1 MQISLRSYLL
11 YRIFP
16 FLRWWPDVNR
26 GTLRADL
33 VAGLTGS
40 IIVLPQ
46 GIAFASIAGLPPVYG
61 LYTAMVTPVI
71 AALWGSSKH
80 LVSGPTTAI
89 SLVIFAT
96 VGKLASPGTQGY
108 IEAALAITFLAGVF
122 QLALGIGRMGTLIN
136 FVSHVVVVG
145 FTAGAALL
153 IMLSQLKHLLGLSIP
168 SAPSLAE
175 NLQSIVDHAAQIN
188 YYAVGIG
195 LFTLLTAVVAKKY
208 FPRIPNLLVAL
219 TAGSALAI
227 VLGGENVGLRFV
239 GEVHGA
245 LPPLHVPKISIH
257 NFSTLAQSAFAI
269 ALLGLIEAVAIARSI
284 ATQSQQEIDNNQE
297 FIGQGLSNIVG
308 SFFSCYAGTGSFT
321 RSGVNYAAGAKT
333 PLAAIFAAFLLMLI
347 VLFVAPLIQFL
358 PIAGM
363 AGVIMVVGYNLIDFR
378 FMKTVLKASKR
389 QGTVMIIT
397 FFSTLFLELEY
408 AVFIGVLFSLIFYLQ
423 RTSRP
428 NVAVIAPDP
437 DAPNRRFTYL
447 KRKHLE
453 QCPQLKMLRID
464 DSIYFGSIAHISS
477 EIKRLTD
484 VEDPQVTHLL
494 LMCKGVNFIDVA
506 GSEWCV
512 HEARRWKQKGGGL
525 FFSGLK
531 IIAQDVL
538 IKGGFKKEIGEHH
551 FFPNKEE
558 AIPYVYALLNK
569 DICAGCDKRIFLEC
583 GPKPTCIPVE
593 GEAR

>member
-1 MQISLRSYLL
+1 M
-11 YRIFP
+11 
-16 FLRWWPDVNR
+16 
-26 GTLRADL
+26 
-33 VAGLTGS
+33 AGLTGA

-46 GIAFASIAGLPPVYG
+46 GIAFATIAGLPPVYG
-61 LYTAMVTPVI
+61 LYTAMVTPII

-96 VGKLASPGTQGY
+96 VGKLALPGTPGF
-108 IEAALAITFLAGVF
+108 IEYALTITLLAGVF
-122 QLALGIGRMGTLIN
+122 QLALGLSRMGTLIN

-153 IMLSQLKHLLGLSIP
+153 IMFSQLKHLLGLSLP
-168 SAPSLAE
+168 SVPSLAE
-175 NLQSIVDHAAQIN
+175 SLQAIVQNAGRIN
-188 YYAVGIG
+188 YYAVATG
-195 LFTLLTAVVAKKY
+195 LFALLTAILSKK
-208 FPRIPNLLVAL
+208 FIPRIPNLLVAL
-219 TAGSALAI
+219 VLSAVLAY
-227 VLGGENVGLRFV
+227 VFGGERVGLRLV

-245 LPPLHVPKISIH
+245 LPPLHLPKLSVTA
-257 NFSTLAQSAFAI
+257 FSVMAQSAFAI

-297 FIGQGLSNIVG
+297 FIGQGLSNIIG
-308 SFFSCYAGTGSFT
+308 SFFSCYAGSGSFT
-321 RSGVNYAAGAKT
+321 RSGVNYTAGAKT
-333 PLAAIFAAFLLMLI
+333 PLAAIFAALLLVLI
-347 VLFVAPLIQFL
+347 VLFVAPLIKFIPL
-358 PIAGM
+358 AGM
-363 AGVIMVVGYNLIDFR
+363 AGVIMVVGFNLIDFH

-389 QGTVMIIT
+389 QGAVMIIT
-397 FFSTLFLELEY
+397 FMATLFLELEY

-423 RTSRP
+423 RTSSP

-437 DAPNRRFTYL
+437 EAPNRRFTYL

-464 DSIYFGSIAHISS
+464 DSIFFGSIAHVSA
-477 EIKRLTD
+477 EIKRLTE

-512 HEARRWKQKGGGL
+512 QEARRWERKGGGL

-538 IKGGFKKEIGEHH
+538 IKGGFKKEIGEDH
-551 FFPNKEE
+551 FFQNKEE
-558 AIPYVYALLNK
+558 AIPHIYALLNK
-569 DICAGCDKRIFLEC
+569 DICATCDKRIFLEC
-583 GPKPTCIPVE
+583 GPKPQLA
-593 GEAR
+593 EAGAAQEKGAG

>member
-11 YRIFP
+11 YRVFP
-16 FLRWWPDVNR
+16 FLRWWPEVNR
-26 GTLRADL
+26 NTTRADL
-33 VAGLTGS
+33 YAGLTGAV
-40 IIVLPQ
+40 IVLPQ
-46 GIAFASIAGLPPVYG
+46 GIAFATIAGLPPVYG

-96 VGKLASPGTQGY
+96 VSKLAPPGTPGF
-108 IEAALAITFLAGVF
+108 IEAALAITLLAGIF

-145 FTAGAALL
+145 FTAGAAIL
-153 IMLSQLKHLLGLSIP
+153 IMFSQLKHLLGLSLQ
-168 SAPSLAE
+168 SVPSLMESVKAIVE
-175 NLQSIVDHAAQIN
+175 NAGQIN
-188 YYAVGIG
+188 IYALGTG
-195 LFTLLTAVVAKKY
+195 LFALLSAILSKRF
-208 FPRIPNLLVAL
+208 FPRVPNLLVAL
-219 TAGSALAI
+219 VLSSLLAFAF
-227 VLGGENVGLRFV
+227 GGEKVGLRLV
-239 GEVHGA
+239 GEVQGA
-245 LPPLHVPKISIH
+245 FPPLHLPKLSFSSFSIM
-257 NFSTLAQSAFAI
+257 AQSAFAI

-284 ATQSQQEIDNNQE
+284 AAQSQQEIDNNQE

-321 RSGVNYAAGAKT
+321 RSGVNYMAGAKT
-333 PLAAIFAAFLLMLI
+333 PLAAIFAAVLLLLI
-347 VLFVAPLIQFL
+347 VLFVAPLIKFL
-358 PIAGM
+358 PLAGM
-363 AGVIMVVGYNLIDFR
+363 AGVIMVVAYNLIDFR

-389 QGTVMIIT
+389 QATVMVIT
-397 FFSTLFLELEY
+397 LFATLFLELEY
-408 AVFIGVLFSLIFYLQ
+408 AVFIGVIFSLIFYLQ
-423 RTSRP
+423 RTSSP

-447 KRKHLE
+447 ERKHLE

-477 EIKRLTD
+477 QIKRLTD
-484 VEDPQVTHLL
+484 EEDPQVTHLL

-512 HEARRWKQKGGGL
+512 QEARRWEQKGGGL

-538 IKGGFKKEIGEHH
+538 IKGGFKKEIGEDH
-551 FFPNKEE
+551 FFLTKEE
-558 AIPYVYALLNK
+558 AIPHIYALLNR
-569 DICAGCDKRIFLEC
+569 DICATCDKRIFLEC
-583 GPKPTCIPVE
+583 GPKPP
-593 GEAR
+593 AN